1 MASRRLLIVAV
12 LAVFAASPALA
23 ADLVVGDGKGWDLKV
38 DYDKWVD
45 SNDFIVGDTLVF
57 KYTKGSHSV
66 VEATAAGFAACSEA
80 NSLGAWASGDDRVAL
95 NTSGRWWFFS
105 GVGEDCVQGM
115 KFNLTVLP
123 AVELS
128 PPSLSPPPLRADG
141 GVAAVLA
148 AAAVVAAA
156 LLL

>member
-1 MASRRLLIVAV
+1 MEGISRCCRQGRTTVGSSWCRRQQRAGTLQFVLSSRMAHGCWS
-12 LAVFAASPALA
+12 
-23 ADLVVGDGKGWDLKV
+23 DE
-38 DYDKWVD
+38 
-45 SNDFIVGDTLVF
+45 VF

-105 GVGEDCVQGM
+105 GVGKDCVQGM
-115 KFNLTVLP
+115 KFNLTVIP